1 MLHRVLHSV
10 NKSPFSSTLLKQCL
24 DRLSESDGLILLEDG
39 VYGALLTHPHAQQ
52 LQSLNACYAI
62 KRDLVARGL
71 ESEALLANITLIDYE
86 EFVALCVDYEL
97 THSWY

>member
-1 MLHRVLHSV
+1 V

-24 DRLSESDGLILLEDG
+24 DRLSDNDGLILLEDG
-39 VYGALLTHPHAQQ
+39 VYGALLTHPYAQQ

-62 KRDLVARGL
+62 KKDLVARGVDPKAV
-71 ESEALLANITLIDYE
+71 SANITLIDYE